1 MLIVPWS
8 RPPRGVFPEDTPKM
22 GRDAAPAGGACH
34 PALGR
39 PRVPVRPPLRGA
51 AFNGWTRLGR
61 RRAKAC
67 RIGEPA
73 GLSSQPGS
81 HGPEDRNRRHRSA
94 GRRPSLIA
102 RGRET
107 PRKRLGRSRRS
118 LRGPIA
124 RVSRFPALRSP
135 HLLREREFQFTAY
148 PAPDKQ
154 YGRFR
159 TPGASPR
166 SLQFMTRRRRHNSP
180 DLQMQFI
187 MDARVIGVLEERR
200 SSNGYA
206 RA

>member
-1 MLIVPWS
+1 MVSSTEGRLSGRHAEDGTGCGARGRGLSPCTREAS
-8 RPPRGVFPEDTPKM
+8 GPRP
-22 GRDAAPAGGACH
+22 
-34 PALGR
+34 
-39 PRVPVRPPLRGA
+39 PPLRGA